1 MNPKLGIKPLTKTIQ
16 IPSNLISNSS
26 HQVQRIR
33 PPTQSSMP
41 SNGSPRLSMPSG
53 VISPYLIFLQRKRDQ
68 IAKDYPQL
76 NG

>member
-1 MNPKLGIKPLTKTIQ
+1 MNNRPSMKPLTKTIQ

-26 HQVQRIR
+26 HQVQRVR
-33 PPTQSSMP
+33 VPTQSAVL
-41 SNGSPRLSMPSG
+41 NGPM
-53 VISPYLIFLQRKRDQ
+53 SPYLIFFQRKRDQ